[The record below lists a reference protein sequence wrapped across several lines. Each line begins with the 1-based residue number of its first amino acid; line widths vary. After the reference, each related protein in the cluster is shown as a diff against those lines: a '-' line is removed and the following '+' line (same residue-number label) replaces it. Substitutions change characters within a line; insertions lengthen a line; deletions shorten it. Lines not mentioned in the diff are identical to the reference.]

1 MITHANR
8 EITPTLGRRYQPCC
22 AGMFKKRATFRP
34 TGTADVPAYRNARWA
49 ALQDCATDRADRKD
63 RCAVGGRDE
72 ATAVP
77 ISHANEY
84 HRRSSIPTGCFSE
97 SLTPAR
103 MSQTERKRVTVA
115 VRSKLDT
122 CSYQN

>member
-1 MITHANR
+1 MIPPRKSRNHA
-8 EITPTLGRRYQPCC
+8 C
-22 AGMFKKRATFRP
+22 ARP
-34 TGTADVPAYRNARWA
+34 TVPALLRRNVQETGDVPAYRNARWA

-97 SLTPAR
+97 SLTPTR
-103 MSQTERKRVTVA
+103 MSQTERKRVTCA
-115 VRSKLDT
+115 SARSVLYCKKF
-122 CSYQN
+122 QG